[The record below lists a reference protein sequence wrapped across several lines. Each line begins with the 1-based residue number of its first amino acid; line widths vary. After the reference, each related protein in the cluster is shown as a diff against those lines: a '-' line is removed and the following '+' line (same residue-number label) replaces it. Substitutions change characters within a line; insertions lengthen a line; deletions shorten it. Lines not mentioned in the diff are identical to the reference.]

1 MLPDKPEIVVIDH
14 IGLMQSKNKDING
27 KMEEVMEALK
37 NLAIR
42 HSIIVIGI
50 SEMTKESQYKG
61 TGTPAIMAGRGS
73 ARIAYTANK
82 LLGLKPYMNNG
93 KIRMLEL
100 TCIANRERESLHVN
114 LTPDNCKI
122 EKTKDLNYKSLKI

>member
-1 MLPDKPEIVVIDH
+1 MLPDKPEIVVVDH

-50 SEMTKESQYKG
+50 SEVTKESMNKR

-82 LLGLKPYMNNG
+82 LLSLKPFKSKG
-93 KIRMLEL
+93 DIGVLEL
-100 TCIANRERESLHVN
+100 ECIANREREHLNVR
-114 LTPDNCKI
+114 LKPDNCKLTQTWD
-122 EKTKDLNYKSLKI
+122 EE

>member
-1 MLPDKPEIVVIDH
+1 MCGLAGTIRNYENKSTD

-50 SEMTKESQYKG
+50 SEVTKESMNTK
-61 TGTPAIMAGRGS
+61 TGTPPIMAGRGS

-82 LLGLKPYMNNG
+82 VLGLKPYKSDGAIGM
-93 KIRMLEL
+93 IEL
-100 TCIANRERESLHVN
+100 TCIANREREQLNVR
-114 LTPDNCKI
+114 LKPDNCKLI
-122 EKTKDLNYKSLKI
+122 QSWEE